1 MQLWNKARSFA
12 EETAKQSQQEISTS
26 APKFTE
32 IIAETTKEIAA
43 QASIHLAEPSFNKD
57 ADLQSFG
64 ITEEFREFVKGIT
77 VTTFCDFP
85 LQDDTELSDVP
96 AVSNIRQDLTEWQE
110 KHANLVLSTV
120 KEISKL
126 RYELCPRVMKER
138 KFWRIYFIL
147 VNNHIAPYENRYMEE
162 TKLKSP
168 EEVKGSSDD
177 DPVIS

>member
-26 APKFTE
+26 AHKFTE

-85 LQDDTELSDVP
+85 LQGFL
-96 AVSNIRQDLTEWQE
+96 L
-110 KHANLVLSTV
+110 LVL
-120 KEISKL
+120 L
-126 RYELCPRVMKER
+126 FL
-138 KFWRIYFIL
+138 
-147 VNNHIAPYENRYMEE
+147 
-162 TKLKSP
+162 
-168 EEVKGSSDD
+168 
-177 DPVIS
+177 